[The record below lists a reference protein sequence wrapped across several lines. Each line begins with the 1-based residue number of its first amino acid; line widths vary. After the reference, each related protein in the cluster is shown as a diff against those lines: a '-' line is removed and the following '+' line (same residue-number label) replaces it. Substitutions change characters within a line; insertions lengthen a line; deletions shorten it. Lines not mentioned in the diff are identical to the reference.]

1 MQTVPIQDRYVEALH
16 RLHYS
21 VDEALRQFLLLN
33 ISTKL
38 AAAEQEDA
46 AFRTKYGMD
55 FQDFQQRLEQR
66 INTEIFEES
75 DDAMAWEYAVESVRL
90 LRGQLLQLQ

>member
-1 MQTVPIQDRYVEALH
+1 MQTVAIQDRYLDALE
-16 RLHYS
+16 RLHCS

-38 AAAEQEDA
+38 AAAEQEIA
-46 AFRTKYGMD
+46 AFRAKYGMD
-55 FQDFQQRLEQR
+55 FQHFQQRLEQR
-66 INTEIFEES
+66 INTEVFEES

-90 LRGQLLQLQ
+90 LRGQLSQLR

>member
-1 MQTVPIQDRYVEALH
+1 MQTVTIQDRYIDALQ

-38 AAAEQEDA
+38 AASEQEIA

-55 FQDFQQRLEQR
+55 FQSFQQRLEQR
-66 INTEIFEES
+66 INTEVFEES

-90 LRGQLLQLQ
+90 LRSQLSQLQ